1 MDFGL
6 TDNIDLKLENGEYV
20 VQENGEATTI
30 NAFFTDSRVN
40 KKRGYWL
47 DIMSSEIWT
56 YEQSR
61 LTNDVARE
69 LTETAREIAKELVEE
84 GLYTRVETE
93 AYVSDSVMTL
103 DIKCYNK
110 SLVVVDRKFAI

>member
-6 TDNIDLKLENGEYV
+6 EDNLDLKLENGEFV
-20 VQENGEATTI
+20 IQKNGEATTI
-30 NAFFTDSRVN
+30 NAFFTDARVN
-40 KKRGYWL
+40 EQRGYWL
-47 DIMSSEIWT
+47 DIMSSEVWT

-61 LTNDVARE
+61 LTDNVARE
-69 LTETAREIAKELVEE
+69 LTETAREIAKKLVEE
-84 GLYTRVETE
+84 ELYTRVETE

>member
-6 TDNIDLKLENGEYV
+6 EDNLDLSLENGEYV

-30 NAFFTDSRVN
+30 NAFFTDARVN
-40 KKRGYWL
+40 EERGYWL
-47 DIMSSEIWT
+47 DIISSELWT

-61 LTNDVARE
+61 LTNKTALE
-69 LTETAREIAKELVEE
+69 LTETAREIAKKLVEE
-84 GLYTRVETE
+84 ELYTRVETE